1 MKQVLNFISGI
12 NSSQPYREKNW
23 YMWLVKLSQNVKL
36 NKRKMLGQSW
46 KKDKDLLAMEI
57 STEIK
62 NKNLTKRIILLKLA
76 SIYNPLRTI

>member
-1 MKQVLNFISGI
+1 
-12 NSSQPYREKNW
+12 
-23 YMWLVKLSQNVKL
+23 
-36 NKRKMLGQSW
+36 MLGQSW